1 MKNLIIF
8 LFLTLGFVSCRTDK
22 YLLTPEQLK
31 ESPFSM
37 RGHHIYIN
45 DTIQVATFT
54 SMEWELYKGEIVQE
68 ISVSIDT
75 AVDLEALIKY
85 LHTRI
90 PRSKI
95 EVNFDKYKE

>member
-8 LFLTLGFVSCRTDK
+8 ILLVIGFTACKTDK
-22 YLLTPEQLK
+22 YILTTDQLK

-54 SMEWELYKGEIVQE
+54 SMEWELYKG
-68 ISVSIDT
+68 
-75 AVDLEALIKY
+75 
-85 LHTRI
+85 
-90 PRSKI
+90 
-95 EVNFDKYKE
+95 

>member
-1 MKNLIIF
+1 MKKLTIF
-8 LFLTLGFVSCRTDK
+8 LLLIVGFTSCKTDE
-22 YLLTPEQLK
+22 YLLTPQQLE

-37 RGHHIYIN
+37 RGHNIYIN

-95 EVNFDKYKE
+95 EVNFDKY